1 MPNPDDATSTT
12 EALYTCDELTP
23 GLCALR
29 ETTGTLLVRGLRL
42 NYKIFD
48 PPSTSPPP
56 PPSTLPIVM
65 VHGGPGWSHD
75 YMLPLK
81 QQACRGRRVIFY
93 DQVGAGLSERPASAN
108 ATAPW
113 LLSLDY
119 YPQELQ
125 RLVDHLQLGRFHLL
139 GSSWGT
145 VVAQLYALQTPPP
158 PQLASLVLSG
168 PLSDGQ
174 LYIRSQ
180 WDEVEGGL
188 GTLPPFT
195 KRRIR
200 RLEALPGGFET
211 DEYKLLNEALEAAF
225 TVRTFPAPDCF
236 RASAAGV
243 NAEVYVGMQGA
254 SEFTIG
260 GALAFWSVTEQLRRV
275 ATPALLTHGAFDTMR
290 PPVLRAMA
298 AALPH
303 ARVVQFP
310 HSGHCSMIDDPQLMN
325 DAVAEFVSC
334 VEASG
339 ADAAACAEGGEY
351 SGGGLH
357 LQPPTASRLVAD
369 ASHESSWPTALAI
382 GSFGGTQP
390 GSWIPLL
397 LLVQV
402 AVLLLGAYG
411 LARARRMERQQR
423 ERTASTPAAALV

>member
-1 MPNPDDATSTT
+1 MPESGVTSSTT
-12 EALYTCDELTP
+12 DALYTCDELTP

-42 NYKIFD
+42 NYQVFD
-48 PPSTSPPP
+48 PPATST
-56 PPSTLPIVM
+56 PPSPSLLPIVM

-81 QQACRGRRVIFY
+81 QQACRGRRVVFY

-125 RLVDHLQLGRFHLL
+125 HLIDHLQIGRFHLL

-174 LYIRSQ
+174 FYIRSQ
-180 WDEVEGGL
+180 WDEIEGNL

-195 KRRIR
+195 KQRIR
-200 RLEALPGGFET
+200 HLESMPAGSGYKT
-211 DEYKLLNEALEAAF
+211 REYELLNEALEAAF
-225 TVRTFPAPDCF
+225 TVRTFPPPDCYKT
-236 RASAAGV
+236 SAAGV
-243 NAEVYVGMQGA
+243 NMEVYVGMQGE

-260 GALAFWSVTEQLRRV
+260 GALKFWSVTEQLRRV
-275 ATPALLTHGAFDTMR
+275 ATPTLLTHGRFDTMR

-303 ARVVQFP
+303 AKVVLFP

-325 DAVAEFVSC
+325 DAVAEFVGC
-334 VEASG
+334 VESSG
-339 ADAAACAEGGEY
+339 ATATVCTAGGEY
-351 SGGGLH
+351 GGT
-357 LQPPTASRLVAD
+357 PASRLVAD
-369 ASHESSWPTALAI
+369 PQDMRLGARGG
-382 GSFGGTQP
+382 GSLGDTQL
-390 GSWIPLL
+390 WLPLL
-397 LLVQV
+397 ILAQM
-402 AVLLLGAYG
+402 AVLLGAW
-411 LARARRMERQQR
+411 LARGRRMERQHG
-423 ERTASTPAAALV
+423 ERAAAVLI